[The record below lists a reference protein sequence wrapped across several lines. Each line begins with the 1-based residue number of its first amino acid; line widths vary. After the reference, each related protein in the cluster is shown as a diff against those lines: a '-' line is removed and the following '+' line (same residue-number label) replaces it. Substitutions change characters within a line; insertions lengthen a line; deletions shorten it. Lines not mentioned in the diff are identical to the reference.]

1 MGNCVTEALGFFT
14 KTREEAECRIWSKR
28 AREQESEREEEEE
41 ERKGINNRRR
51 ERQGPSFS
59 PFLTFG
65 VGNNMECQK
74 ARHTASM
81 QPGHLEHRRRLCE
94 DPEGFPQVFCKPD
107 IQPYRIG

>member
-14 KTREEAECRIWSKR
+14 KTREEAECRIRSKR
-28 AREQESEREEEEE
+28 AREQESEKEEE

-65 VGNNMECQK
+65 VGKNMECQK
-74 ARHTASM
+74 ARQTA
-81 QPGHLEHRRRLCE
+81 
-94 DPEGFPQVFCKPD
+94 
-107 IQPYRIG
+107 